1 MPTCSAHLTAAAG
14 PRAQMR
20 SQDSRPSTPCN
31 TNGLVGS
38 RAQNPRNAG
47 PAQTAHRAQKQRAT
61 AKDPTSGSSCAWQV
75 SRGMMWPVR
84 MFHSA
89 SARCNSHGFCGSILR
104 PLASTRTGCAQT
116 TAQTTPKKCQHRGV
130 HRVGIANRWT
140 QSCSQGG
147 AGAVRAR
154 TWSISPTGSSRC
166 RNCCRSFRASRHSS
180 PLM

>member
-20 SQDSRPSTPCN
+20 SQDSRPSTPWS

-47 PAQTAHRAQKQRAT
+47 PAQTTHRAQKQRAM

-116 TAQTTPKKCQHRGV
+116 TAQTTRKKCQHRGL